1 MRLRRLMRTE
11 RLTNDRNVRYNGQH
25 YNVQPAEWATRQ
37 CSAPGTTRERSPAIK
52 QTPGTEAVAT
62 APGIVESVERIERKF
77 FIPPQKSAFAYTLL
91 RQVCHADRQYP
102 AGQVNTLYFDSQDL
116 DQHNRSASGDFRKD
130 KVRIRWYGR
139 LEDYQGEVPV
149 FLEVKTR
156 RGYASSKKR
165 QGFAVPVQKLETANL
180 GAGIIDRAK
189 LMETLARLGHYP
201 ENPLRPVIVIS
212 YWRYRFTEMFTGV
225 RVSFD
230 SNIRSTMV
238 ARDLGIGER
247 DLPLRGGVI
256 EVKGPSFELP
266 PALRHMKILDIDWSR
281 FSKDSHIIAA
291 HLLHPGIPGR
301 LWPPGRVAR
310 R

>member
-1 MRLRRLMRTE
+1 M
-11 RLTNDRNVRYNGQH
+11 
-25 YNVQPAEWATRQ
+25 
-37 CSAPGTTRERSPAIK
+37 GTTRERSPTIEL
-52 QTPGTEAVAT
+52 THGTEAVET
-62 APGIVESVERIERKF
+62 APSVVESVERIERKF
-77 FIPPQKSAFAYTLL
+77 FIPPQKSALAYILL
-91 RQVCHADRQYP
+91 RQVCRADRQYP
-102 AGQVNTLYFDSQDL
+102 AGQINTLYFDSLDL

-130 KVRIRWYGR
+130 KVRIRWYDR

-156 RGYASSKKR
+156 RGFASSKKR

-180 GAGIIDRAK
+180 GAGIIDRAR
-189 LMETLARLGHYP
+189 LVETLARLGHYP
-201 ENPLRPVIVIS
+201 EKPLRPVIVIS

-238 ARDLGIGER
+238 ARDLGTRER

-266 PALRHMKILDIDWSR
+266 PALRHMKMLDIDWSR
-281 FSKDSHIIAA
+281 FSKYSHSIDA

-301 LWPPGRVAR
+301 LWPPGRVVQR
-310 R
+310 